1 MNTRLIWSA
10 LARILIATAV
20 LAMPQFVRASS
31 LDRFA
36 EFIAT
41 TLTASGE
48 FEQRVFDRNK
58 KLVQESKGTL
68 SFSRPGRFRWT
79 YVKPYAQVIVG
90 DGTRV
95 WIYDED
101 LNQVTV
107 KKLDQALGSTPAA
120 LLAGNNEAVKAFRL
134 ADRGL
139 RDGLEW
145 LDATPRDKDSSFSR
159 ISMGFGFSGL
169 EAMEL
174 VDSFGQ
180 VTMLR
185 FSTFRR
191 NAPIDAATFRFSPPK
206 GADVIGDSK

>member
-1 MNTRLIWSA
+1 MF
-10 LARILIATAV
+10 
-20 LAMPQFVRASS
+20 AMPQIARASS

-58 KLVQESKGTL
+58 RLVQESRGML

-79 YVKPYAQVIVG
+79 YVKPYAQLIVG
-90 DGTRV
+90 DGVRV

-101 LNQVTV
+101 LNQVTI

-120 LLAGNNEAVKAFRL
+120 LLAGNNEAVKAFKL

-145 LDATPRDKDSSFSR
+145 LDATPRDKDSSFTR
-159 ISMGFGFSGL
+159 ISLGFGFSGL
-169 EAMEL
+169 ETMEL
-174 VDSFGQ
+174 IDSFGQ
-180 VTMLR
+180 VTLLR
-185 FSTFRR
+185 FSAFRR
-191 NAPIDAATFRFSPPK
+191 NGPIEAATFRFSPPK